1 MAHTYVQNTV
11 HVVFSTKERRKS
23 ISQDFQPHFW
33 AYLAGICQNQGI
45 LVQAV
50 GGAADHV
57 HLLIQLPSP
66 MALAKAILTIK
77 SNSSR
82 WAHDQGHK
90 FAWQESYAAFSV
102 SASLVPVVIRY
113 IQNQRAH
120 HKKMGFDAEFVALLK
135 KHGVAFDP
143 KYVFG

>member
-1 MAHTYVQNTV
+1 MPHTYVQNTV
-11 HVVFSTKERRKS
+11 HIVFSTKDRCKS
-23 ISQDFQPHFW
+23 IPPEFRSELW
-33 AYLAGICQNQGI
+33 SYVAGICKNHKIAVHAIGGTDDHI
-45 LVQAV
+45 HLLVQVPATV
-50 GGAADHV
+50 
-57 HLLIQLPSP
+57 
-66 MALAKAILTIK
+66 ALAKTVLTIK